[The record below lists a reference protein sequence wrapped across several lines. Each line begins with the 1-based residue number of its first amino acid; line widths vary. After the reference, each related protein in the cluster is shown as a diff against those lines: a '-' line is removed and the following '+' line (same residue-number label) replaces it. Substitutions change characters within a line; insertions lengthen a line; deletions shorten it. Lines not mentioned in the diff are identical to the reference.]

1 MFGKRMPMWAGV
13 VAIALVA
20 AACSSSSKS
29 GSPSASSSSSS
40 SSSSAS
46 SLSSGSGASAGHT
59 ITIGVLTDVS
69 GLAASTEAS
78 VPEGIKAGV
87 GEASQEGY
95 TIKYVIA
102 DAGTSPTGALTA
114 VQKLVDQDHVFGV
127 IAISAVAFAAA
138 SFLTAHNIP
147 VVGADID
154 GPEWVTAKN
163 MFSIDGTEDFT
174 KVYDVAGKFYKME
187 GVTNLAALG
196 YGITPSSA
204 LSTKDTAVSA
214 EVAGIRV
221 GYLNAN
227 FPFGSTNVGPVALA
241 IKSAGSDGMYTG
253 VETSTS
259 FALITAL
266 EQDGVHMKA
275 ALLPIGYGGDL
286 LSGGPAAEQAAQGV
300 YFIVDYEPAEM
311 HTGATEQFQRALKQY
326 AGVTDDP
333 TFNEYLA
340 YVSVDGFVTGL
351 KAAGPDP
358 TQAGFINAMSGITD
372 YNAAGLFGDHSISFA
387 LSARGQT
394 IGADN
399 CEWITQF
406 SGSTFHLV
414 PGADPVCGSLVP
426 GKTVS

>member
-1 MFGKRMPMWAGV
+1 MFGKRMPPWAAV
-13 VAIALVA
+13 VA
-20 AACSSSSKS
+20 AALLAAACGSSSKS
-29 GSPSASSSSSS
+29 GSSSAPPSSSP
-40 SSSSAS
+40 
-46 SLSSGSGASAGHT
+46 SSGSGASAGQT
-59 ITIGVLTDVS
+59 ITIGVLTDLT

-78 VPEGIKAGV
+78 VPQGIKAGV

-95 TIKYVIA
+95 TIKYVVA
-102 DAGTSPTGALTA
+102 DAATSPTGALQA
-114 VQKLVDQDHVFGV
+114 AEKLVDQDHVFGV
-127 IAISAVAFAAA
+127 IAISALTFAAA
-138 SFLTAHNIP
+138 NFLMAHDIP
-147 VVGADID
+147 VVGAAID

-174 KVYDVAGKFYKME
+174 KVYDVAGQFYKME

-214 EVAGIRV
+214 EVAGIKV

-311 HTGATEQFQRALKQY
+311 HTAATERFQAALKRY
-326 AGVTDDP
+326 AGVTDDA

-340 YVSVDGFVTGL
+340 YVSVDGFVAGL
-351 KAAGPDP
+351 KAAGPNP

-406 SGSTFHLV
+406 SGSMFHLV
-414 PGADPVCGSLVP
+414 PGADPICGSLVP